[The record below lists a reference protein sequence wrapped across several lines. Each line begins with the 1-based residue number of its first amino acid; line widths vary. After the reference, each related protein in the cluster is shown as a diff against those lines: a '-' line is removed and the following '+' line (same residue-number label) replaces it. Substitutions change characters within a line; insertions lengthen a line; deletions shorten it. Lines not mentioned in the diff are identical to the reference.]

1 MARVRKTKEKANKT
15 RLSIPLSETIY
26 KMLETEADKIGIS
39 ISAYTACLIGE
50 IINQKKEADNNHVG

>member
-1 MARVRKTKEKANKT
+1 MARIRKIKEKANRT

-26 KMLETEADKIGIS
+26 KALETEADKIGIS

-50 IINQKKEADNNHVG
+50 IINQKKQADNNRID